1 MSKPEP
7 RSYSTLREIEFQ
19 LRPYMQSEAVEILAR
34 AMARTVA
41 RDPRL
46 FQQLTDLFKSAF
58 AQEHE
63 YLQQQRYQRTR
74 DRTEGIS

>member
-7 RSYSTLREIEFQ
+7 RSYSTLREIEFH
-19 LRPYMQSEAVEILAR
+19 LRPFIQSEAVEILAR
-34 AMARTVA
+34 AMARTIA
-41 RDPRL
+41 RDARQFGP
-46 FQQLTDLFKSAF
+46 LTDLFKSAF

-63 YLQQQRYQRTR
+63 YLAQQRYQRTR